1 MQHQIRSKT
10 NFVLQAI
17 SKHEADISKTESS
30 VISTNDIVAT
40 VGFRYE
46 GTKEVKWVVR
56 RSLVFGREWEVRV
69 PKKKFSHGNLR
80 YAIRDE
86 IQCDWW
92 LKNWANNRI
101 EFEKAE
107 REEARCHREQRG
119 LEGCAQV
126 LASLQLASLGIGK

>member
-17 SKHEADISKTESS
+17 SKYEADISKTEST

-40 VGFRYE
+40 VGFRYQ
-46 GTKEVKWVVR
+46 GTLEVKWVVR

-69 PKKKFSHGNLR
+69 KKKDLHNAQLK

-92 LKNWANNRI
+92 LKNWARNRI

-107 REEARCHREQRG
+107 REEAKSQRDHR
-119 LEGCAQV
+119 
-126 LASLQLASLGIGK
+126 